1 MKAFV
6 MAAGAGTRL
15 RPLTYAIPKPM
26 VPVVNKPVIY
36 YTLENLM
43 RHGIYNVVLNLH
55 HYPGMIRNYFK
66 NGAQFD
72 MKVSYSYEKKLMGTA
87 GGVKLMEEYFDT
99 TFIVMSGDG
108 LTDIDLTKAVKY
120 HKAKKALG
128 TMVLKPVD
136 TKFEYGVTLTDKS
149 GKIVKFIEKP
159 RWSDVFAN
167 TVNTGIYIFEPEIF
181 KYIPKGEFY
190 DFGMQL
196 WPELLKKKKKIYG
209 YVMDEYWTDVGNLTE
224 YRQGIRDALDGKI
237 KICIPGEQIK
247 PGIWVGKGTVIGKNV
262 KLRAPSVIGANC
274 FIGKNAVIGEYT
286 TIADNSRIMN
296 GANIKNSILWS
307 DVEVL
312 KNVTLDNC
320 IIGSGAKVKED
331 ISVFEG
337 TVLNIE

>member
-55 HYPGMIRNYFK
+55 HYPEMIKKYFQDGSDIGLK
-66 NGAQFD
+66 IT
-72 MKVSYSYEKKLMGTA
+72 YSYEKKLLGTA
-87 GGVKLMEEYFDT
+87 GGVKKMEDYFDT

-108 LTDIDLTKAVKY
+108 LTDIDLTKAIKY
-120 HKAKKALG
+120 HKSKKALA
-128 TMVLKPVD
+128 TMVLKAVD

-149 GKIVKFIEKP
+149 GKIQKFIEKP

-181 KYIPKGEFY
+181 KYIPGNSFY

-196 WPELLKKKKKIYG
+196 WPELLKKKKRIYG
-209 YVMDEYWTDVGNLTE
+209 YVMEEYWTDVGNLVE
-224 YRQGIRDALDGKI
+224 YRQGIRDSLDGKI
-237 KICIPGEQIK
+237 KICIPGEQVK
-247 PGIWVGKGTVIGKNV
+247 PGIWVGKGTVIEKGV
-262 KLRAPSVIGANC
+262 KLKAPSVIGVNC
-274 FIGKNAVIGEYT
+274 FIGKNAIIGEYT
-286 TIADNSRIMN
+286 TIADNSKISS
-296 GANIKNSILWS
+296 GANIKNSILWEK
-307 DVEVL
+307 VQVL
-312 KNVTLDNC
+312 KNVNLDNC
-320 IIGSGAKVKED
+320 IIGYGAKVKED
-331 ISVFEG
+331 ISVYEG